1 MMMDPEL
8 RAAGRI
14 LRVLLHPLLLPVF
27 YAMDRI
33 GRLLRP
39 APPADLQVREVFVP
53 RADGSRLRLMIYRP
67 LQSDGA
73 LPGLLWA
80 HGGGY
85 VFGRPE
91 QDVPVYRALIAAAPC
106 VIVAADYRLAP
117 EAPYPAA
124 LDDCYDAL
132 LWLRDAADVLGV
144 RADQLAVAGMSAGGG
159 LAAALSLRARDRD
172 EVRIAFQMPIYPM
185 LDDRLQTPSSRDN
198 DAPVWNTRHCRRT
211 WKAYLGPLQG
221 ASVPPYAAPA
231 RATDYRRLP
240 PTCSFVGG
248 LEPFRDEA
256 EQYVSALRAAGVPVA
271 FALYEGAYHGF
282 DVLVPGARISRQARA
297 FLLDWFAAAVRQYFA
312 PQAGARISRGA
323 V

>member
-1 MMMDPEL
+1 MDPEL

-14 LRVLLHPLLLPVF
+14 LRVLLHPVLLPLF

-33 GRLLRP
+33 SRRLLRP
-39 APPADLQVREVFVP
+39 APPADMQVSEVFIP
-53 RADGSRLRLMIYRP
+53 RADGGRLRLVIYRP
-67 LQSDGA
+67 LQSHGA
-73 LPGLLWA
+73 LTGLLWT

-91 QDVPVYRALIAAAPC
+91 QDVPVYRALMAAAPC
-106 VIVAADYRLAP
+106 VVVAPDYRLAP

-132 LWLRDAADVLGV
+132 LWLRDEADALGV

-159 LAAALSLRARDRD
+159 LAAALSLRARDGD
-172 EVRIAFQMPIYPM
+172 EVRIAFQLPIYPM

-211 WKAYLGPLQG
+211 WKAYLGRLQG
-221 ASVPPYAAPA
+221 PVPPYAAPA
-231 RATDYRRLP
+231 RATDYRGLP

-248 LEPFRDEA
+248 LEPFRDET
-256 EQYVSALRAAGVPVA
+256 EQYVSALLAAGVPVA

-282 DVLVPGARISRQARA
+282 DVLVPRARISRQARA

-312 PQAGARISRGA
+312 PQASARTSRHA